1 LKIIALIQPA
11 QSTQFILAGALRGA
25 GDTRFPLYST
35 ILGIWGMRVIMAY
48 LFVMVFGWGL
58 TGAWLA
64 IGFDQVLRAMIIS
77 SRFRSGKWKYFEV

>member
-1 LKIIALIQPA
+1 QPA

-35 ILGIWGMRVIMAY
+35 IAGIWGMRVALSY
-48 LFVMVFGWGL
+48 LFVKGFNWGL

-64 IGFDQVLRAMIIS
+64 IAFDQITRAIIIYA
-77 SRFRSGKWKYFEV
+77 RFKSGKWKYLRV